1 MLSEQGPLLIAANHP
16 NSFLDAIVLD
26 SIFKKPIYSLAR
38 GDAFAGKI
46 VSKILASL
54 NMFPVYRV
62 SEGVENLG
70 HNYTTFDACKK
81 LFQQNKIV
89 LIFCEGKCVNEWH
102 LRPLKK
108 GTARLALNAWE
119 NNIPLKVLP
128 LGINYSSFQFYGK
141 NIALNFGNFIS
152 QKDLHKDEPEG
163 KLIKEFNENLQSQL
177 EKLVYEIDADDKEKL
192 KKHFYVKQS
201 FLKKIILFIPAIIGF
216 IINAPLYFAIH
227 LIIRNRGKD
236 HYDSIMTGLLFF
248 LFPLYVLIIT
258 LIIFFLTK
266 SAYSFLLLPLLPFT
280 LWSYLQLKRQIK
292 K

>member
-1 MLSEQGPLLIAANHP
+1 
-16 NSFLDAIVLD
+16 
-26 SIFKKPIYSLAR
+26 
-38 GDAFAGKI
+38 
-46 VSKILASL
+46 
-54 NMFPVYRV
+54 MF
-62 SEGVENLG
+62 
-70 HNYTTFDACKK
+70 
-81 LFQQNKIV
+81 
-89 LIFCEGKCVNEWH
+89 
-102 LRPLKK
+102 
-108 GTARLALNAWE
+108 
-119 NNIPLKVLP
+119 
-128 LGINYSSFQFYGK
+128 
-141 NIALNFGNFIS
+141 LNFGDIIS
-152 QKDLHKDEPEG
+152 KEDLTEDFAQG
-163 KLIKEFNENLQSQL
+163 KAIKEFNDKLQSQL